1 MNKSYCNLT
10 LFIHSSVV
18 GHLGCFQPLIVV
30 NDAAMSIRHVSFQ
43 ISVCFFFFS
52 FLDLYPGVELP
63 GHIVVL
69 FLVIIFFGGGALC
82 YFPQWL
88 HQYIPSECLRV
99 PFLHIPVI
107 FVICILLMVSILIG
121 VTWYLIWI
129 SLMISN
135 VLYACW
141 QSAFPLWKNVYL
153 VLRPDF

>member
-30 NDAAMSIRHVSFQ
+30 NDAAMSIRHGSFQ

-69 FLVIIFFGGGALC
+69 FLVIIFFGGGGSFLFSTVAAPIYSQRVSEGSLPPHPSHIC
-82 YFPQWL
+82 YLHSFDGKHFDRSDVISHLNFP
-88 HQYIPSECLRV
+88 
-99 PFLHIPVI
+99 
-107 FVICILLMVSILIG
+107 
-121 VTWYLIWI
+121 
-129 SLMISN
+129 
-135 VLYACW
+135 
-141 QSAFPLWKNVYL
+141 
-153 VLRPDF
+153 DD